1 MDAMNRLF
9 SNDFGPLRLLRDL
22 GLRLVDR
29 APPLKDLLIVEAGGA
44 GRGAPQLL
52 RGLAL

>member
-9 SNDFGPLRLLRDL
+9 SNDVAPLRFVRDL

-29 APPLKDLLIVEAGGA
+29 APRAE
-44 GRGAPQLL
+44 RTC
-52 RGLAL
+52 

>member
-9 SNDFGPLRLLRDL
+9 SNDVPAVRFARDL

-29 APPLKDLLIVEAGGA
+29 APAVKRRLIAEAGGA
-44 GRGAPQLL
+44 GTGAPRLL
-52 RGLAL
+52 QGMGL